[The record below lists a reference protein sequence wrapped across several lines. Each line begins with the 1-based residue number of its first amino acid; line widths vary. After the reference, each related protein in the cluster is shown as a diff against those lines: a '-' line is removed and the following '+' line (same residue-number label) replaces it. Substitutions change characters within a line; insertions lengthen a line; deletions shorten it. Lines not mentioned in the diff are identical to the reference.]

1 MFHCW
6 DIKFD
11 KICQCG
17 GVMKRKEIEFEQ
29 IITDKDIK
37 RGNLILIA
45 GRPAVG
51 KTEVC
56 SKIVKEYGN
65 EYGYLFFDL
74 SGNEDS
80 YWLKSIKRVI
90 EYHTAVEIIK
100 TIQKEIKNNLK
111 FVFIDYWQLID
122 NKEDWFRYM
131 LVELALSNK
140 IIIII
145 TSQLSRVVESRKNHL
160 PLNKDLKS
168 ISNDIFLSSGKVVVI
183 SKPAIYG
190 IDLKKD
196 LHYFL
201 YKDLDT

>member
-1 MFHCW
+1 
-6 DIKFD
+6 
-11 KICQCG
+11 
-17 GVMKRKEIEFEQ
+17 MKRKEIEFEG
-29 IITDKDIK
+29 IITDKDIEK
-37 RGNLILIA
+37 GNLILLV

-56 SKIVKEYGN
+56 SKIVKKYGN

-74 SGNEDS
+74 RGNEDS
-80 YWLKSIKRVI
+80 YWLKNIKRVI

-100 TIQKEIKNNLK
+100 TIQKEVKNNLK

-122 NKEDWFRYM
+122 DKDDWFRYM

-140 IIIII
+140 IVITI
-145 TSQLSRVVESRKNHL
+145 TSQLSRVVENRKNHL

-168 ISNDIFLSSGKVVVI
+168 IFNDIFLSSGKVVVI